1 MEDAKTI
8 SKSGK
13 LMQYPLKQCSI
24 INQFVPCHIAD
35 KKFEFL
41 SKDEIEKLK
50 QEEERK
56 LSSAN
61 VVEEFIEDE
70 DDDSEEEE
78 DEEENDSDDDDK
90 SQNSYI
96 LRR

>member
-1 MEDAKTI
+1 M
-8 SKSGK
+8 
-13 LMQYPLKQCSI
+13 
-24 INQFVPCHIAD
+24 FPCRIPD

-50 QEEERK
+50 QEEDRK
-56 LSSAN
+56 LSTAN
-61 VVEEFIEDE
+61 VVEEFIED
-70 DDDSEEEE
+70 DDSEE
-78 DEEENDSDDDDK
+78 DDDDENDSDDDDK